1 MTNRIL
7 VVVGVIL
14 MSSSMAVSQSVQH
27 DEVVAADQLWAT
39 AYQSCDTNTMDEL
52 LAEDLV
58 FIHLNSAIDTKETFM
73 AGVSSCGME
82 MAKAE
87 QTSVRVYGSTAVV
100 IGDLHFKAKGFGEGA
115 LRYSRVFVKQNGSW
129 RLVNHQS
136 TALPKS

>member
-1 MTNRIL
+1 MNRIL

-14 MSSSMAVSQSVQH
+14 MSSYIVVGQSIQH
-27 DEVVAADQLWAT
+27 DEVIAADQLWAT

-58 FIHLNSAIDTKETFM
+58 FIHLTSAIDTKETFM
-73 AGVSSCGME
+73 AGAASCGME

-87 QTSVRVYGSTAVV
+87 QTSVRVYGNTAVV
-100 IGDLHFKAKGFGEGA
+100 VGDLHFKAKGFGEGA

-136 TALPKS
+136 TTLPKS